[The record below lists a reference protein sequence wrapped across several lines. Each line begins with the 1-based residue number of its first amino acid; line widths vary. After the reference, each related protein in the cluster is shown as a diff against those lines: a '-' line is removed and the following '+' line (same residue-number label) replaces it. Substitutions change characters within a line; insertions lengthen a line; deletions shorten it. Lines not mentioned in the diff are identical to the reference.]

1 MILGAYLSLK
11 IGRKR
16 LLHDPRADLGAA
28 LGERIDVLGIEL
40 LEALLDTRRQV
51 ADELAV
57 GLRAGRE
64 PARNPDAGG
73 GEAADHLAERGVLA
87 ADLLQVGHAE
97 IFKPR
102 YTHWFG
108 ILRVMTQRR
117 TVFFVSDGTG
127 ITAQMLGHSLLTQ
140 FEGVEFNQVT
150 LPFVD
155 SAEKAEECLARI
167 AAEGGNGGQ
176 PIVFSTLVNND
187 VRTVVRKANA
197 LFIDFF
203 ESFIDPL
210 EAGLGVKS
218 SHTIGRSH
226 SAMDKKE
233 YQQRIEAINFAM
245 AHDDGASH
253 RELAQADVILIGV
266 SRSGKT
272 PTSLYLAMQFGV
284 KAANYPLIPED
295 LDRMKLPEA
304 LRTEKHRL
312 YGLTIAPERLHEI
325 RKERRP
331 GSKYADLDNCRF
343 EVDEAENLMRREGV
357 RCINSTSKSIEE
369 IATTIL
375 RELRISRQIY

>member
-1 MILGAYLSLK
+1 MG
-11 IGRKR
+11 
-16 LLHDPRADLGAA
+16 
-28 LGERIDVLGIEL
+28 
-40 LEALLDTRRQV
+40 
-51 ADELAV
+51 
-57 GLRAGRE
+57 
-64 PARNPDAGG
+64 
-73 GEAADHLAERGVLA
+73 
-87 ADLLQVGHAE
+87 
-97 IFKPR
+97 
-102 YTHWFG
+102 
-108 ILRVMTQRR
+108 QRR

-167 AAEGGNGGQ
+167 AAEANGQ
-176 PIVFSTLVNND
+176 AIVFSTLVNSELREVLRRAD
-187 VRTVVRKANA
+187 A
-197 LFIDFF
+197 LVIDFF
-203 ESFIDPL
+203 ETFIDPL

-253 RELAQADVILIGV
+253 RELGQADVILIGV

-272 PTSLYLAMQFGV
+272 PTSLYLALQFGV
-284 KAANYPLIPED
+284 MAANYPLIPED
-295 LDRMKLPEA
+295 FDRGKLPEA
-304 LRTEKHRL
+304 LRAERTRL
-312 YGLTIAPERLHEI
+312 FGLTIAPERLHEI

-331 GSKYADLDNCRF
+331 GSKYADLDNCRY
-343 EVDEAENLMRREGV
+343 EVEEAEALMRREGI

-375 RELRISRQIY
+375 RELRIQRQVY

>member
-1 MILGAYLSLK
+1 MA
-11 IGRKR
+11 
-16 LLHDPRADLGAA
+16 
-28 LGERIDVLGIEL
+28 
-40 LEALLDTRRQV
+40 
-51 ADELAV
+51 
-57 GLRAGRE
+57 
-64 PARNPDAGG
+64 
-73 GEAADHLAERGVLA
+73 
-87 ADLLQVGHAE
+87 
-97 IFKPR
+97 
-102 YTHWFG
+102 
-108 ILRVMTQRR
+108 QRR

-140 FEGVEFNQVT
+140 FEGVEFVQVT

-155 SAEKAEECLARI
+155 SAEKAEECVARI
-167 AAEGGNGGQ
+167 GAEQEYGQ

-187 VRTVVRKANA
+187 VRAVVRRANA

-253 RELAQADVILIGV
+253 REIDQADVILVGV

-272 PTSLYLAMQFGV
+272 PTSLYLALQFGL

-295 LDRMKLPEA
+295 FARMQLPPVLVPHKA
-304 LRTEKHRL
+304 HL
-312 YGLTIAPERLHEI
+312 YGLSITPERLREI
-325 RKERRP
+325 RQQRRP
-331 GSKYADLDNCRF
+331 DSKYADLDNCRF
-343 EVDEAENLMRREGV
+343 EVEQAEKLMRREGI
-357 RCINSTSKSIEE
+357 RWLNSTAKSIEE

-375 RELRISRQIY
+375 RELRIQRHVY

>member
-1 MILGAYLSLK
+1 
-11 IGRKR
+11 
-16 LLHDPRADLGAA
+16 
-28 LGERIDVLGIEL
+28 
-40 LEALLDTRRQV
+40 
-51 ADELAV
+51 
-57 GLRAGRE
+57 
-64 PARNPDAGG
+64 
-73 GEAADHLAERGVLA
+73 
-87 ADLLQVGHAE
+87 
-97 IFKPR
+97 
-102 YTHWFG
+102 
-108 ILRVMTQRR
+108 MTQRR

-140 FEGVEFNQVT
+140 FEGLELDQVT

-155 SAEKAEECLARI
+155 TAEKAEECLARI
-167 AAEGGNGGQ
+167 EAEAANGKGL
-176 PIVFSTLVNND
+176 PIVFSTLVNQD
-187 VRTVVRKANA
+187 VRTVVRRAPG
-197 LFIDFF
+197 LFLDFF
-203 ESFIDPL
+203 ETFIDPL

-272 PTSLYLAMQFGV
+272 PTSLYMALQFGV

-295 LDRMKLPEA
+295 FQRMQLPEA
-304 LRTEKHRL
+304 LRAFKPRL
-312 YGLTIAPERLHEI
+312 YGLTIAPERLREI
-325 RKERRP
+325 RQERRP
-331 GSKYADLDNCRF
+331 DSRYADLENCRF
-343 EVDEAENLMRREGV
+343 EVEQAQVLMRREGI

-375 RELRISRQIY
+375 RELRIQRQVY

>member
-1 MILGAYLSLK
+1 M
-11 IGRKR
+11 
-16 LLHDPRADLGAA
+16 D
-28 LGERIDVLGIEL
+28 
-40 LEALLDTRRQV
+40 
-51 ADELAV
+51 
-57 GLRAGRE
+57 
-64 PARNPDAGG
+64 
-73 GEAADHLAERGVLA
+73 
-87 ADLLQVGHAE
+87 
-97 IFKPR
+97 
-102 YTHWFG
+102 
-108 ILRVMTQRR
+108 RR

-127 ITAQMLGHSLLTQ
+127 ITAQMLGHSLMTQ

-155 SAEKAEECLARI
+155 STEKAEECVARI
-167 AAEGGNGGQ
+167 EAEAGNGRA
-176 PIVFSTLVNND
+176 IVFSTLVNHD
-187 VRTVVRKANA
+187 VRAVVRRANA
-197 LFIDFF
+197 LVIDFF

-233 YQQRIEAINFAM
+233 YAQRMEAINFSM

-253 RELAQADVILIGV
+253 RELGQADVILVGV

-272 PTSLYLAMQFGV
+272 PTSLYLALQFGV

-295 LDRMKLPEA
+295 FQRGKLPEA
-304 LRTEKHRL
+304 LRPQKTRL

-331 GSKYADLDNCRF
+331 GSRYAELDNCRF
-343 EVDEAENLMRREGV
+343 EVEEAETMMRREGI
-357 RCINSTSKSIEE
+357 RSINSTTKSIEE

-375 RELRISRQIY
+375 RELRIQRQVY

>member
-1 MILGAYLSLK
+1 
-11 IGRKR
+11 
-16 LLHDPRADLGAA
+16 
-28 LGERIDVLGIEL
+28 
-40 LEALLDTRRQV
+40 
-51 ADELAV
+51 
-57 GLRAGRE
+57 
-64 PARNPDAGG
+64 
-73 GEAADHLAERGVLA
+73 
-87 ADLLQVGHAE
+87 
-97 IFKPR
+97 
-102 YTHWFG
+102 
-108 ILRVMTQRR
+108 MTQRR

-140 FEGVEFNQVT
+140 FEGVEFDQVT

-155 SAEKAEECLARI
+155 STEKAEECLTRI
-167 AAEGGNGGQ
+167 AAEGNNGQ
-176 PIVFSTLVNND
+176 PIVFSTLVNQEL
-187 VRTVVRKANA
+187 RHVVRKANA
-197 LFIDFF
+197 LFLDFF
-203 ESFIDPL
+203 ETFIDPL
-210 EAGLGVKS
+210 EAGLGLKS

-253 RELAQADVILIGV
+253 RELGQADVILIGV

-272 PTSLYLAMQFGV
+272 PTSLYLALQFGV

-295 LDRMKLPEA
+295 FHRGKLPEA
-304 LRTEKHRL
+304 LRTQKTRL

-331 GSKYADLDNCRF
+331 GSRYAELDNCRF
-343 EVDEAENLMRREGV
+343 EVSEAENLMRREGV

-375 RELRISRQIY
+375 RELRNSRQIY

>member
-1 MILGAYLSLK
+1 MG
-11 IGRKR
+11 
-16 LLHDPRADLGAA
+16 
-28 LGERIDVLGIEL
+28 
-40 LEALLDTRRQV
+40 
-51 ADELAV
+51 
-57 GLRAGRE
+57 
-64 PARNPDAGG
+64 
-73 GEAADHLAERGVLA
+73 
-87 ADLLQVGHAE
+87 
-97 IFKPR
+97 
-102 YTHWFG
+102 
-108 ILRVMTQRR
+108 QRR

-155 SAEKAEECLARI
+155 STEKAEECLARI
-167 AAEGGNGGQ
+167 AAEADNGGQ

-187 VRTVVRKANA
+187 VRAVVRRANA

-210 EAGLGVKS
+210 EAGLGIKS

-253 RELAQADVILIGV
+253 RELGQADVILIGV

-295 LDRMKLPEA
+295 FHRMKLPEA
-304 LRTEKHRL
+304 LRTEKSRL

-331 GSKYADLDNCRF
+331 GSRYADLDNCRF
-343 EVDEAENLMRREGV
+343 EVEEAENLMRREGI
-357 RCINSTSKSIEE
+357 RSINSTSKSIEE

-375 RELRISRQIY
+375 RELRIKRQIY

>member
-1 MILGAYLSLK
+1 
-11 IGRKR
+11 
-16 LLHDPRADLGAA
+16 
-28 LGERIDVLGIEL
+28 
-40 LEALLDTRRQV
+40 
-51 ADELAV
+51 
-57 GLRAGRE
+57 
-64 PARNPDAGG
+64 
-73 GEAADHLAERGVLA
+73 
-87 ADLLQVGHAE
+87 
-97 IFKPR
+97 
-102 YTHWFG
+102 
-108 ILRVMTQRR
+108 MTIPLRR

-150 LPFVD
+150 MPFID
-155 SAEKAEECLARI
+155 SAEKAEECLSRI
-167 AAEGGNGGQ
+167 AGEQQNGQ

-187 VRTVVRKANA
+187 VRAVLRRANA

-253 RELAQADVILIGV
+253 RELSLADVILIGV

-304 LRTEKHRL
+304 LRAEKTRL

-375 RELRISRQIY
+375 RELRIQRQIY